1 MRYLVIPFDF
11 VNLAITR
18 NKGLNVENLQNKNDN
33 QRDYDKD
40 PIVIKDYNS
49 IFQIISF
56 CVALF
61 FIAIHF
67 FIYGDRDSFLNLKN
81 YIFFVFPF
89 FVLPILISNFKSL
102 KNTIKFTDEKILYFS
117 DEEIIEEI
125 LLDKIT
131 EIKKTI
137 DARQNKSQKM
147 PSYAK
152 YLLLFLFCFVGY
164 LAVTQNIKIIFIGAI
179 FCFFG
184 FPLFKYGFHFYKD
197 KAKSY
202 ELFDNFIFFENDKFI
217 NVMPIDSQ
225 QKTEIENFIFEKFN
239 IKANELN
246 KTYFIYGNMLE

>member
-1 MRYLVIPFDF
+1 M
-11 VNLAITR
+11 
-18 NKGLNVENLQNKNDN
+18 GN
-33 QRDYDKD
+33 QRNYDKE

-56 CVALF
+56 CA
-61 FIAIHF
+61 AIF
-67 FIYGDRDSFLNLKN
+67 PMIIYFAIYGDKNTFSNMRN

-125 LLDKIT
+125 SLDKIT

-152 YLLLFLFCFVGY
+152 YLLLFLFCFFGY
-164 LAVTQNIKIIFIGAI
+164 LAFSQNIKFFFSVPFFVFSDFLCLNMDFIFIKTKQN
-179 FCFFG
+179 
-184 FPLFKYGFHFYKD
+184 LM
-197 KAKSY
+197 SY
-202 ELFDNFIFFENDKFI
+202 LIILYFLKMI
-217 NVMPIDSQ
+217 N
-225 QKTEIENFIFEKFN
+225 
-239 IKANELN
+239 L
-246 KTYFIYGNMLE
+246 

>member
-1 MRYLVIPFDF
+1 MKYKKE
-11 VNLAITR
+11 VNL
-18 NKGLNVENLQNKNDN
+18 ENSENANLN
-33 QRDYDKD
+33 QRDYDKES
-40 PIVIKDYNS
+40 IVIKDYNP

-56 CVALF
+56 CVAVF
-61 FIAIHF
+61 PMIIYFG
-67 FIYGDRDSFLNLKN
+67 IYGDKNTFLNIRN

-125 LLDKIT
+125 SLDKIT

-147 PSYAK
+147 PSYVK
-152 YLLLFLFCFVGY
+152 YLLLFLFCFFGY
-164 LAVTQNIKIIFIGAI
+164 LAFTQNIKFFFFGAT

-217 NVMPIDSQ
+217 NVMPINTHEKS
-225 QKTEIENFIFEKFN
+225 EIENFISEKFSL
-239 IKANELN
+239 KSNELN